1 MGGKLIVFEG
11 VEGCGKTSQ
20 MLLCGEW
27 LQSLGVSVVA
37 TREPGGTEL
46 GLHLRRLLLEKVE
59 NKPFG
64 PAQGKP
70 VAEVTELLLY
80 AADRSQHVE
89 QELKPNLAAGK
100 YILCDRYTD
109 STIAY
114 QGYGRGLNMSLIN
127 QLNNIATGGLESD
140 LTIWLDVD
148 VEIGLTRKRGSEPTL
163 DRIEQETIAFHR
175 RVQQGYTELAAS
187 YPERIVRVD
196 GSLSKEAVQQAIQE
210 ILRGHLKGLP

>member
-1 MGGKLIVFEG
+1 MRIAQTKKQVSMSGKLIVFEG

-20 MLLCGEW
+20 MQLCCEW
-27 LQSLGVSVVA
+27 LQSLGISVVM

-59 NKPFG
+59 NEPI
-64 PAQGKP
+64 
-70 VAEVTELLLY
+70 AEVTELLLY
-80 AADRSQHVE
+80 AADRSHHVE

-109 STIAY
+109 STTAY

-127 QLNNIATGGLESD
+127 QLNYIATAGLESD

-148 VEIGLTRKRGSEPTL
+148 VEVGLARKQGDKF
-163 DRIEQETIAFHR
+163 DRIEQETIDFHR
-175 RVQQGYTELAAS
+175 RVQQGYSELAAS
-187 YPERIVRVD
+187 YPFRILRVD
-196 GSLSKEAVQQAIQE
+196 GSLSQAAVQEVIQG
-210 ILRGHLKGLP
+210 ILREKLEL

>member
-20 MLLCGEW
+20 IQLCSQW
-27 LQSLGVSVVA
+27 LESLGCLVVI

-46 GLHLRRLLLEKVE
+46 GLDLRRLLLEKAE
-59 NKPFG
+59 D
-64 PAQGKP
+64 KP

-127 QLNNIATGGLESD
+127 QLNYIATGGLESD
-140 LTIWLDVD
+140 LTIWLDID
-148 VEIGLTRKRGSEPTL
+148 VEVGLSRKRGSEVGL

-175 RVQQGYTELAAS
+175 RVQQGYAELAAS
-187 YPERIVRVD
+187 HPSRILRVD
-196 GSLSKEAVQQAIQE
+196 GSLSKQAVQEIIQG
-210 ILRGHLKGLP
+210 ILRVHLQMSNNFRF

>member
-20 MLLCGEW
+20 MQLCGQW
-27 LQSLGVSVVA
+27 LQNLGVSVVM

-59 NKPFG
+59 NQPI
-64 PAQGKP
+64 
-70 VAEVTELLLY
+70 AEVTELLLY

-89 QELKPNLAAGK
+89 QELKPNLGVGK

-109 STIAY
+109 STTAY

-127 QLNNIATGGLESD
+127 QLNYMATAGLESD

-148 VEIGLTRKRGSEPTL
+148 VEVGLARKQGERAGL

-175 RVQQGYTELAAS
+175 RVQQGYAELAAS
-187 YPERIVRVD
+187 HPSRMVRVD
-196 GSLSKEAVQQAIQE
+196 GSLTQEAVQEIIQG
-210 ILRGHLKGLP
+210 ILRKKLEL

>member
-20 MLLCGEW
+20 MQLCSKW
-27 LQSLGVSVVA
+27 LESLGVSVVV

-46 GLHLRRLLLEKVE
+46 GLHLRRLLLEKSS
-59 NKPFG
+59 
-64 PAQGKP
+64 AQGEP

-89 QELKPNLAAGK
+89 QELKPNLADGK

-148 VEIGLTRKRGSEPTL
+148 VEVGLSRKLSNKLGL

-175 RVQQGYTELAAS
+175 RVQQGYAELAAS
-187 YPERIVRVD
+187 YPSRIVRVD
-196 GSLSKEAVQQAIQE
+196 GSLSKEAVQQVIQG
-210 ILRGHLKGLP
+210 ILRVHLHLAR

>member
-20 MLLCGEW
+20 MQLCCQW
-27 LQSLGVSVVA
+27 LQNLGVSVVM

-46 GLHLRRLLLEKVE
+46 GLHLRRLLLDKVE
-59 NKPFG
+59 NEPI
-64 PAQGKP
+64 
-70 VAEVTELLLY
+70 AEVTELLLY

-109 STIAY
+109 STTAY
-114 QGYGRGLNMSLIN
+114 QGYGRGLNMNLIN
-127 QLNNIATGGLESD
+127 QLNDIATAGLESD

-148 VEIGLTRKRGSEPTL
+148 VEVGLARKKGDGVGF

-175 RVQQGYTELAAS
+175 RVQQGYAELAAS
-187 YPERIVRVD
+187 YPSRIVRVD
-196 GSLSKEAVQQAIQE
+196 GSLSQVAVQEVIQG
-210 ILRGHLKGLP
+210 ILREKLEL

>member
-1 MGGKLIVFEG
+1 MAGKFIVFEG

-20 MLLCGEW
+20 MQLCSQW
-27 LQSLGVSVVA
+27 LQNLGISVVV

-59 NKPFG
+59 NQPI
-64 PAQGKP
+64 
-70 VAEVTELLLY
+70 AEVTELLLY

-109 STIAY
+109 STTAY

-127 QLNNIATGGLESD
+127 QLNYIATTGLESD

-148 VEIGLTRKRGSEPTL
+148 VEVGLARKQGDKF

-175 RVQQGYTELAAS
+175 RVQQGYSELAAS
-187 YPERIVRVD
+187 YPSRIIRVD
-196 GSLSKEAVQQAIQE
+196 GSLSQAAVQEIIQE
-210 ILRGHLKGLP
+210 ILREKLEF

>member
-20 MLLCGEW
+20 MQLCSEW
-27 LQSLGVSVVA
+27 LESLGVSVVV

-46 GLHLRRLLLEKVE
+46 GLHLRRLLLEKAE
-59 NKPFG
+59 D
-64 PAQGKP
+64 KP
-70 VAEVTELLLY
+70 VGEVTELLLY

-89 QELKPNLAAGK
+89 QELKPNLAVGK

-127 QLNNIATGGLESD
+127 QLNYIATAGLESD

-148 VEIGLTRKRGSEPTL
+148 VEVGLARKLDSKIGL

-175 RVQQGYTELAAS
+175 RVQQGYAHLAAS
-187 YPERIVRVD
+187 HRSRIVRVD
-196 GSLSKEAVQQAIQE
+196 GNLSKEAVQQVIQG
-210 ILRGHLKGLP
+210 ILRVHLKGLA

>member
-20 MLLCGEW
+20 MQLCSQW
-27 LQSLGVSVVA
+27 LQNLGISVVV

-59 NKPFG
+59 NKPI
-64 PAQGKP
+64 
-70 VAEVTELLLY
+70 AEVTELLLY

-89 QELKPNLAAGK
+89 QELKPNLAEGK

-109 STIAY
+109 STTAY
-114 QGYGRGLNMSLIN
+114 QGYGRGLNMTLIE
-127 QLNNIATGGLESD
+127 QLNYIATAGLESD

-148 VEIGLTRKRGSEPTL
+148 VEVGLARKQGDGVGF

-175 RVQQGYTELAAS
+175 RVQQGYAELAAS
-187 YPERIVRVD
+187 YPSRIVRVD
-196 GSLSKEAVQQAIQE
+196 GNLTQAAVQQIIQE
-210 ILRGHLKGLP
+210 ILREKLEL